1 MSGKDQISN
10 IKDKTFKTCMGN
22 CKTKNCIYCAT
33 CKLCDKNYVGKSTQ
47 FIHKRGSGHRFD
59 MKKYMENPEAAENDD
74 NGNNKDRYS
83 LAIHLYHEHGIT
95 SIHGLDDHYMFTILD
110 KCTPKS
116 IDIKE
121 HMWIQRMKSLTPFGL
136 NLNSPL
142 GFPLI
147 MR

>member
-1 MSGKDQISN
+1 
-10 IKDKTFKTCMGN
+10 
-22 CKTKNCIYCAT
+22 
-33 CKLCDKNYVGKSTQ
+33 
-47 FIHKRGSGHRFD
+47 
-59 MKKYMENPEAAENDD
+59 MKKYMENPEAAENDE

-116 IDIKE
+116 IDFKE

-136 NLNSPL
+136 NLNSTL